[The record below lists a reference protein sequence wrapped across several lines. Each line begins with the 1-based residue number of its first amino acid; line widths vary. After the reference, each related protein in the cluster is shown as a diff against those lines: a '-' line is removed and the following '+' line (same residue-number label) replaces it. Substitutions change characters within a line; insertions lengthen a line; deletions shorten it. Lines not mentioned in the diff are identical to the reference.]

1 MNGDVEVKSHLR
13 TYWWVWLLIATAVVT
28 ANELIDRLFFDEY
41 HVAADIFL
49 ASVAVAVASFGSY
62 LVARRR

>member
-1 MNGDVEVKSHLR
+1 MKSHLR
-13 TYWWVWLLIATAVVT
+13 TYWRVWLLIATAVVT